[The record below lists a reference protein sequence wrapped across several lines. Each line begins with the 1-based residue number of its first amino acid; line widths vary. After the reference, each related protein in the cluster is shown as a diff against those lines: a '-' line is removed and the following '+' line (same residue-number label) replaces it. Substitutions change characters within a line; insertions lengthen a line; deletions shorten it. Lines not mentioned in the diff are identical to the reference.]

1 MKGHKILIGVSS
13 IILLWTS
20 LAAGATALDSL
31 LPRSLPEG
39 WILTEGPR
47 SYNPK
52 TLFQRIDGQADLY
65 IKYGFQRSA
74 FSAYQERR
82 RPENQIEL
90 DLYDMGNVLQAF
102 GIFSRFRSEDRP
114 GGVGLDSDL
123 GDSSLLF
130 YKGRYFVML
139 YATEPDPQVL
149 KEFGRAVSSRII
161 DRSRPPQEID
171 YFPILGLKPG
181 SIQYF
186 SESLLGLRFLKRG
199 FQATYSEDREIKI
212 KVKVEAKV
220 ENNDKEFQLFIAM
233 FQSGEDARGALKT
246 YGEYLTAKGKLNP
259 NPPQGLGPH
268 TLSGEDPYKGNV
280 LAVQKDSYLV
290 GIVGFQKEDDA
301 ANRLL
306 DLIKRTR

>member
-1 MKGHKILIGVSS
+1 MKGYKILIGVISF
-13 IILLWTS
+13 ILLWTS
-20 LAAGATALDSL
+20 LAVGATAPDSL

-52 TLFQRIDGQADLY
+52 TLFQRINGQADLY
-65 IKYGFQRSA
+65 IKYGFRRSV

-102 GIFSRFRSEDRP
+102 GVFSRFRTEDRP
-114 GGVGLDSDL
+114 AGVGMDSDL

-139 YATEPDPQVL
+139 YATQPDPQVL
-149 KEFGRAVSSRII
+149 KEFGRAVSSRIT
-161 DRSRPPQEID
+161 DHSGPPREIG
-171 YFPILGLKPG
+171 YFPTSGLRPG

-199 FQATYSEDREIKI
+199 FQAAYREDREIR
-212 KVKVEAKV
+212 VTVEAKV

-233 FQSGEDARGALKT
+233 FKNEADARGALRT
-246 YGEYLTAKGKLNP
+246 YRDYLVEKGSLHP
-259 NPPQGLGPH
+259 EPPQGLGPH
-268 TLSGEDPYKGNV
+268 ALSGEDPYKGRV
-280 LAVQKDSYLV
+280 VAVQRNSDLV
-290 GIVGFQKEDDA
+290 GIAGFKKEGEA
-301 ANRLL
+301 VNRLL
-306 DLIKRTR
+306 ELMKKMR

>member
-1 MKGHKILIGVSS
+1 MKGYQILIGVISFT
-13 IILLWTS
+13 LFWTS
-20 LAAGATALDSL
+20 LAAGATALDPL

-65 IKYGFQRSA
+65 IKYGFQRSV

-102 GIFSRFRSEDRP
+102 GVFSRFRTEDRP
-114 GGVGLDSDL
+114 AGVGLDSDL

-139 YATEPDPQVL
+139 YATQPDPQVL
-149 KEFGRAVSSRII
+149 KEFGRAVSSRIT
-161 DRSRPPQEID
+161 DLSGPPREIG
-171 YFPILGLKPG
+171 YFPASGLRPG

-186 SESLLGLRFLKRG
+186 SDSLLGLRFLKRG
-199 FQATYSEDREIKI
+199 FQAAYREDGESKA
-212 KVKVEAKV
+212 KVEAS
-220 ENNDKEFQLFIAM
+220 DKESLLFIAM
-233 FQSGEDARGALKT
+233 FKNEADASGALKT
-246 YGEYLTAKGKLNP
+246 YRDYLVEKGSLHSE
-259 NPPQGLGPH
+259 PPQGLGPRA
-268 TLSGEDPYKGNV
+268 LSGEDPYKGRV
-280 LAVQKDSYLV
+280 VAVQRSADLV
-290 GIVGFQKEDDA
+290 GIAGFKKEGEA
-301 ANRLL
+301 MNRLL
-306 DLIKRTR
+306 ELMKNMR